1 MHPTKTYWWT
11 PAPFLRLLPALA
23 GGIALGWYT
32 GVEASIWATLG
43 CFFLLNN
50 MFFSFLPLA
59 LQYRLKL
66 LPGSCLLLLFM
77 CLGATL
83 VQVQDIRNKPGW
95 FGKTY
100 QGTNPMVVMLAEP
113 LVAKA
118 NSWKAIGQ
126 VQQLQ
131 RAGGYAPAEGRI
143 LLYFKKDLDTT
154 GLHYGS
160 RILLRKHLQPI
171 QNSGNPGAFNY
182 QRYCLFQGTTHQCF
196 VAAGDFR
203 LLPGNEGHVFNHL
216 LIQSRQAIVGILRR
230 YIRGPIEQG
239 LAEALLIGYKDDLDK
254 GLVQA
259 YSNTGVVHVIA
270 ISGLHL
276 GLIYGLL
283 LLLLKPLRRR
293 LPLLHCLLV
302 VCGLWAFSLLAGAQP
317 SVLRSAVMFSC
328 LAIGELLS
336 RRASVLNTLALS
348 AFGLLC
354 YNPFWLWDLGF
365 QLSYAAVF
373 SIVVFYKPLYRAIYF
388 PNRAINHVW
397 QLTALTLTAQVFTL
411 PISLYHFHQFPL
423 LFLLT
428 NLVAVP
434 LSSLILLGE
443 IALCALAWWHAP
455 ATFLGKGLHLLIT
468 WMNSYVLRLDGISFA
483 VWDGFALTDI
493 QLVLLFTLLAFAGY
507 WVLHQNRT
515 AALGALWATL
525 FFSLIQAWE
534 IKAARS
540 QQSLLVYHTPRLPAA
555 DFITGQTA
563 FFRGDPQLLQEGFA
577 RNFHLKP
584 ARTILRIKQ
593 EQVLQAK
600 AIEAGGHKVLF
611 WQEKGVLPLLPDVLV
626 VSGRTPPPHF
636 FTAKNKKVQVV
647 LDGSVSRYRRQQWR
661 RFADSLH
668 WPFHDVQEQGAFVMQ
683 W

>member
-1 MHPTKTYWWT
+1 MSQTKTFWWT

-23 GGIALGWYT
+23 LGIAAGWYAGT
-32 GVEASIWATLG
+32 AGWIWVLAG
-43 CFFLLNN
+43 FIFLIPVVLYP
-50 MFFSFLPLA
+50 FLPLR
-59 LQYRLKL
+59 LQYPLKVV
-66 LPGSCLLLLFM
+66 PGCSIIGMLV
-77 CLGATL
+77 CLGALL
-83 VQVQDIRNKPGW
+83 VQQHDVRNKAAW
-95 FGKTY
+95 FGKAY
-100 QGTNPMVVMLAEP
+100 QEEPSFVVLLAEP

-126 VQQLQ
+126 VQQLEKDKS
-131 RAGGYAPAEGRI
+131 YAAVQGSI
-143 LLYFKKDLDTT
+143 ILYFKKALDTT
-154 GLHYGS
+154 GLRYGS
-160 RILLRKHLQPI
+160 RILLRKPLQPI
-171 QNSGNPGAFNY
+171 QNSGNPGAFDY
-182 QRYCLFQGTTHQCF
+182 QRYCLFQGITHQVF
-196 VAAGDFR
+196 LAGNDFR
-203 LLPGNEGHVFNHL
+203 LLPGNEGAAFTRI

-230 YIRGPIEQG
+230 YISGPLEQG

-259 YSNTGVVHVIA
+259 YANTGVVHVIA

-328 LAIGELLS
+328 LALGELLS
-336 RRASVLNTLALS
+336 RRAAVLNTLALS

-373 SIVVFYKPLYRAIYF
+373 SIVVFYKPLYQAIYF

-397 QLTALTLTAQVFTL
+397 QLAALTLTAQVFTL

-443 IALCALAWWHAP
+443 IALCALAWWP
-455 ATFLGKGLHLLIT
+455 ALAISLGKGLHQLIT
-468 WMNSYVLRLDGISFA
+468 WMNSYVLRLDGLSIA
-483 VWDGFALTDI
+483 VWDGFALTDM
-493 QLVLLFTLLAFAGY
+493 QLVLLFVLLAFAGY
-507 WVLHQNRT
+507 WVLHQNR
-515 AALGALWATL
+515 AAAFGALWATL
-525 FFSLIQAWE
+525 LFSLIQAWE
-534 IKAARS
+534 IRTARS

-555 DFITGQTA
+555 DFISGQTA

-584 ARTILRIKQ
+584 ARTLLRIKQ
-593 EQVLQAK
+593 EQVLEAK

-611 WQEKGVLPLLPDVLV
+611 WQQKGALPLLPEVLV
-626 VSGRTPPPHF
+626 VSGRTPPPRF
-636 FTAKNKKVQVV
+636 FTPPDKRVQVV
-647 LDGSVSRYRRQQWR
+647 LDASVSRYRRQQWH
-661 RFADSLH
+661 RFCDSLR
-668 WPFHDVQEQGAFVMQ
+668 WPIHDVQEQGAFVMQ

>member
-11 PAPFLRLLPALA
+11 PAPFLRLLPAIA

-32 GVEASIWATLG
+32 GVDALVWVTLG
-43 CFFLLNN
+43 CCFLLGTVLY
-50 MFFSFLPLA
+50 SFLPLP
-59 LQYRLKL
+59 LQYRMKL
-66 LPGSCLLLLFM
+66 LPGSCLLFLLL
-77 CLGATL
+77 CLGASL
-83 VQVQDIRNKPGW
+83 VRVHDVRKQAGW
-95 FGKTY
+95 FGKSY
-100 QGTNPMVVMLAEP
+100 QQDQPLVVMLAEP

-118 NSWKAIGQ
+118 NSFKAIGE

-131 RAGGYAPAEGRI
+131 RAARFAPAEGRI
-143 LLYFKKDLDTT
+143 LLYFKKDLDTI
-154 GLHYGS
+154 GLRYGS
-160 RILLRKHLQPI
+160 RILLRKPLQPI
-171 QNSGNPGAFNY
+171 QNSGNPGGFNY
-182 QRYCLFQGTTHQCF
+182 QRYCLFQGITHQAF
-196 VAAGDFR
+196 VSAPDFR
-203 LLPGNEGHVFNHL
+203 LLPGNQGNGCTMF
-216 LIQSRQAIVGILRR
+216 LIRSRRAVVNILQR
-230 YIRGPIEQG
+230 YINGPLEQG

-293 LPLLHCLLV
+293 LPLFHCLLV

-336 RRASVLNTLALS
+336 RRAPVLNTLALS

-373 SIVVFYKPLYRAIYF
+373 SIVIFYQPLYRAVYF
-388 PNRAINHVW
+388 PNRSLNWVW
-397 QLTALTLTAQVFTL
+397 QLVALTLTAQIFTL

-443 IALCALAWWHAP
+443 IALCALAWWP
-455 ATFLGKGLHLLIT
+455 ALATLLGKGLHLLIQG
-468 WMNSYVLRLDGISFA
+468 MNNYVLRLDGVSIA
-483 VWDGFALTDI
+483 VWDGFTLTDM
-493 QLVLLFTLLAFAGY
+493 QLLLLFMLLAFAGN
-507 WVLHQNRT
+507 WILLQNRT
-515 AALGALWATL
+515 AAYGALWALL
-525 FFSLIQAWE
+525 FFCMIQAWE
-534 IKAARS
+534 IKRARN
-540 QQSLLVYHTPRLPAA
+540 QQGLLVYHTPRLPAA
-555 DFITGQTA
+555 DFISGQTA
-563 FFRGDPQLLQEGFA
+563 FFRGHPQLLQEGFA

-584 ARTILRIKQ
+584 ARTLLRIKQ

-600 AIEAGGHKVLF
+600 AVAAGGRRVLF
-611 WQEKGVLPLLPDVLV
+611 WQDKGTLPLLPDVLV
-626 VSGRTPPPHF
+626 VSGRTPPPRF
-636 FTAKNKKVQVV
+636 FTPKNKKVQVV